1 MSKNYLSIYAK
12 SFSWAGFFLPKKI
25 YQKCSILYDFCR
37 SLDDIAD
44 QDLDLDN
51 KKKQFK
57 EFKNKFLN
65 KDTDDQIINHMRGLI
80 NNCEISEK
88 IVYDLFDGVE
98 SDLKQEVKINSKKEL
113 NTKYGSGF
121 SIQPKLSQSAYFRFH
136 NKSEICKGLYFV
148 GAGTHPGAGVPGVLS
163 SAKVLDKII

>member
-25 YQKCSILYDFCR
+25 YQKCSVLYDFCR
-37 SLDDIAD
+37 SLDNIAD
-44 QDLDLDN
+44 QDLDLN
-51 KKKQFK
+51 TKIKQFN
-57 EFKNKFLN
+57 EFKEKFIKKNTQNEVIKKMEKSLLPN
-65 KDTDDQIINHMRGLI
+65 LK
-80 NNCEISEK
+80 NN
-88 IVYDLFDGVE
+88 IVEDFYLTPEYFE
-98 SDLKQEVKINSKKEL
+98 KEL

-121 SIQPKLSQSAYFRFH
+121 SIQPKFSQSAYFRFH
-136 NKSEICKGLYFV
+136 NKSELYNGLFFV